1 MTAVNGSHQANAPI
15 VGLTHLFS
23 AMSKDVG
30 DGVVRKAL
38 TGQRQVSG
46 ETRAA
51 FRRAVG
57 SYVSVDGFRNS
68 ELAPPPLLQEPV
80 AHWARYRDDL
90 ASAVIKVWAESQQP
104 LRERVDA
111 YLRERGLL
119 NGEPDYSAH
128 CISVVDPDPNW
139 TEAVDGLA
147 EENPDISKDDLLL
160 MSAYLG
166 GRVTHAPDGEGES
179 PEEPSPSPVS
189 VELSGALQ
197 QALDLLNV
205 LEPDAPEWEQGVPEF
220 VAAIGEI
227 REKKQADANA
237 VAELDAEV
245 LALGQAHSDLLAFF
259 EWNADEKLSQRTQP
273 WADMEGA
280 RAVVRKLTEMLK
292 EYSSVHPMAAVRSEE
307 AQRGPRRAEMQEKID
322 QALAEFESL
331 EVRTPA
337 PPPVIEALEEPMVET
352 AEFLISE
359 EELASLRAENE
370 RLTEANRS
378 LLSENELLKEQ
389 ASQITSELGE
399 SRNLAENWRL
409 SYQDSR
415 RSQAL
420 MPVEPVPELESV
432 EQAVKLVQQKFGDRI
447 NFQLIAKSDTGI
459 PFDNPRQVWDA
470 LEWLATTYYEAKTS
484 GSGETDLDLSLRQA
498 CGWHYTP
505 AQSPVTMGQYREYY
519 EIWLRGRKRE
529 LVEHIGTGNG
539 YNRGTI
545 RVAFLWDADE
555 KKLVVGYIGR
565 HQRTDAS

>member
-1 MTAVNGSHQANAPI
+1 MTAVNGSHQANAPM
-15 VGLTHLFS
+15 VGLTHLFL
-23 AMSKDVG
+23 AMSKDFG
-30 DGVVRKAL
+30 DGVVKKAL
-38 TGQRQVSG
+38 TGQLQVSG
-46 ETRAA
+46 ETRTA

-80 AHWARYRDDL
+80 AHWARQRDDL

-104 LRERVDA
+104 LKERVDT
-111 YLRERGLL
+111 YLRQRGLL
-119 NGEPDYSAH
+119 NGEPDYSTH
-128 CISVVDPDPNW
+128 RISVVEPNPSW

-147 EENPDISKDDLLL
+147 EENPDISRDDLLL
-160 MSAYLG
+160 MSAYVG
-166 GRVTHAPDGEGES
+166 GRVTHAPDDEAES
-179 PEEPSPSPVS
+179 PAEPSLSSVS
-189 VELSGALQ
+189 AELSEALRR
-197 QALDLLNV
+197 ALALLNV
-205 LEPDAPEWEQGVPEF
+205 LDPDAPEWEQGVPEF
-220 VAAIGEI
+220 VAAIGEM
-227 REKKQADANA
+227 REKKQADAHA
-237 VAELDAEV
+237 VAELDGEV
-245 LALGQAHSDLLAFF
+245 LALAQRHSELLAFF
-259 EWNADEKLSQRTQP
+259 EWDVEAKLSQRAQP
-273 WADMEGA
+273 WVDMEGA
-280 RAVVRKLTEMLK
+280 RALIRKLTEMLK

-307 AQRGPRRAEMQEKID
+307 AQRGPRRAEMQQKID
-322 QALAEFESL
+322 GALAEFEAL

-337 PPPVIEALEEPMVET
+337 SPPVIEALEEVTLET
-352 AEFLISE
+352 AEPLISE
-359 EELASLRAENE
+359 KELTSLQAENQ

-378 LLSENELLKEQ
+378 LVSENELLKEQ
-389 ASQITSELGE
+389 ANQMTSELGE

-409 SYQDSR
+409 SYQESR

-420 MPVEPVPELESV
+420 MPVEPVPEFLSV
-432 EQAVKLVQQKFGDRI
+432 EQAVRLAQQKFGDRI

-470 LEWLATTYYEAKTS
+470 LEWLATTYYDAKTS
-484 GSGETDLDLSLRQA
+484 ASGETDLDLSLRQA

-519 EIWLRGRKRE
+519 EIWLRGRKRD
-529 LVEHIGTGNG
+529 LAEHIGTGNG

>member
-1 MTAVNGSHQANAPI
+1 MTAVNGSDQANAHT

-23 AMSKDVG
+23 AMSKDFG

-38 TGQRQVSG
+38 TGQLQVSG

-90 ASAVIKVWAESQQP
+90 AGAVIKVWAESQQP

-111 YLRERGLL
+111 CLRERGLL

-128 CISVVDPDPNW
+128 RISVVEPDSNW
-139 TEAVDGLA
+139 TETVDGLA
-147 EENPDISKDDLLL
+147 KENPDISRDDLLL

-166 GRVTHAPDGEGES
+166 GRVTHTPDEEAES
-179 PEEPSPSPVS
+179 PVEPSKSPVS
-189 VELSGALQ
+189 VELSRALQ
-197 QALDLLNV
+197 RALDLLDA
-205 LEPDAPEWEQGVPEF
+205 LDPDAPEWEQRVPEF
-220 VAAIGEI
+220 VAAIGEM
-227 REKKQADANA
+227 REKKQADADA

-245 LALGQAHSDLLAFF
+245 LALAQAYSDLLAFF
-259 EWNADEKLSQRTQP
+259 EWDAEEKLSQRARP
-273 WADMEGA
+273 WADMGGA
-280 RAVVRKLTEMLK
+280 RAVIHKLTEMLK
-292 EYSSVHPMAAVRSEE
+292 EYSLVHPMAAVRSEE

-322 QALAEFESL
+322 ETLAEFEAL
-331 EVRTPA
+331 EVRTHE
-337 PPPVIEALEEPMVET
+337 PPPAIEAMEESTVET
-352 AEFLISE
+352 VEPLVTE
-359 EELASLRAENE
+359 EELALLRAENE
-370 RLTEANRS
+370 RLVDANRS
-378 LLSENELLKEQ
+378 LVSENELLKEQ
-389 ASQITSELGE
+389 AGQIASELGE

-409 SYQDSR
+409 SYQESR

-420 MPVEPVPELESV
+420 MPVEPMPELESV
-432 EQAVKLVQQKFGDRI
+432 EQAVRLAQQKFSDRI
-447 NFQLIAKSDTGI
+447 NFQLIAKSDTSI

-470 LEWLATTYYEAKTS
+470 LEWLATTYYDAKTG
-484 GSGETDLDLSLRQA
+484 GSGETDLGLSLRQA

-555 KKLVVGYIGR
+555 KRLVVGYIGR